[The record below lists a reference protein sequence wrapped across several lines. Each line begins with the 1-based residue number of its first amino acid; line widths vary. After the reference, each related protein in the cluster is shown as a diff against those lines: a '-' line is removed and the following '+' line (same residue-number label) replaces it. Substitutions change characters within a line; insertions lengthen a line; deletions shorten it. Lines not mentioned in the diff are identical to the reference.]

1 MCGIHC
7 AFASFDLRLWRT
19 WRTNLL
25 PRWIGFTCKAY
36 LKMGAKGSFTCA
48 PYLLDTAPEQGDH
61 IGWGESNAVVFANSV
76 LGARNL
82 ICWYLLNIILAQ
94 QIWCSSTNFR
104 FSKWFLRKGPFSQ
117 SAIWKVHSYFFVD
130 CEVCSH
136 ICQTQ
141 WTLQIFVVQSPLL

>member
-19 WRTNLL
+19 WQTNLL

-76 LGARNL
+76 LGARNS
-82 ICWYLLNIILAQ
+82 CWKLYWLSKCDVYPNL
-94 QIWCSSTNFR
+94 R
-104 FSKWFLRKGPFSQ
+104 FSKWFPRKEAFSQ
-117 SAIWKVHSYFFVD
+117 SAIWKVHSYFLVD
-130 CEVCSH
+130 SEVCARHNELYRSLWYNLA
-136 ICQTQ
+136 CFRC
-141 WTLQIFVVQSPLL
+141 LF